1 MEKSINAI
9 EAYVGVLKESREYQ
23 EYTRALA
30 AVKAVPGL
38 LEQVNE
44 FRKSNFI
51 LQNSEKTTFDH
62 IEDFELK
69 YAEFRQ
75 NPLVEDF
82 LTAEL
87 AFCRMMQYNNSLIL
101 EALHFE

>member
-1 MEKSINAI
+1 MDKSINAI
-9 EAYVGVLKESREYQ
+9 EAYVGVLKESREYRD
-23 EYTRALA
+23 YVRTLA
-30 AVKAVPGL
+30 AIKEVPGL
-38 LEQVNE
+38 KAQVDE
-44 FRKSNFI
+44 YRKKNFL
-51 LQNSEKTTFDH
+51 LQNSENTSFES
-62 IEDFELK
+62 IESFELE

>member
-9 EAYVGVLKESREYQ
+9 EAYVGALKQSKEYQ
-23 EYTRALA
+23 DYARTLA
-30 AVKAVPGL
+30 AIKEVPGL
-38 LEQVNE
+38 KAQVDE
-44 FRKSNFI
+44 YRKNNFL
-51 LQNSEKTTFDH
+51 LQNSENTSF
-62 IEDFELK
+62 EALESFELE
-69 YAEFRQ
+69 YAELRQ

>member
-1 MEKSINAI
+1 MEQSINAI
-9 EAYVGVLKESREYQ
+9 EAYVGALKQSREYL
-23 EYTRALA
+23 EYTRTLT
-30 AVKAVPGL
+30 AVKEVPGL

-44 FRKSNFI
+44 FRKNNFL
-51 LQNSEKTTFDH
+51 LQNSENATFDS
-62 IEDFELK
+62 IEDFDLK

-75 NPLVEDF
+75 NPIVEDF

>member
-9 EAYVGVLKESREYQ
+9 EAYVEVLKQSKEYCD
-23 EYTRALA
+23 YRRTLA
-30 AVKAVPGL
+30 AVKEVPGL
-38 LEQVNE
+38 MEQVNE
-44 FRKSNFI
+44 FRKKNFL
-51 LQNSEKTTFDH
+51 LQNSETATFES
-62 IEDFELK
+62 IESFQLE
-69 YAEFRQ
+69 YAEFRE

>member
-1 MEKSINAI
+1 MEQSINAI
-9 EAYVGVLKESREYQ
+9 EAYVGVLKQSKEYKD
-23 EYTRALA
+23 YMRALA
-30 AVKAVPGL
+30 AVKEVPGL
-38 LEQVNE
+38 KAQVDE
-44 FRKSNFI
+44 YRKNNFL
-51 LQNSEKTTFDH
+51 LQNSENTSFDA
-62 IEDFELK
+62 IENFELE
-69 YAEFRQ
+69 YAELRE

>member
-9 EAYVGVLKESREYQ
+9 EAYVEVLKQSREYRD
-23 EYTRALA
+23 YIRTLA
-30 AVKAVPGL
+30 AVKEVPGL
-38 LEQVNE
+38 KEQVDE
-44 FRKSNFI
+44 YRKNNFL
-51 LQNSEKTTFDH
+51 LQNSENTSFET
-62 IEDFELK
+62 IESFEQE

-82 LTAEL
+82 LAAEL

>member
-1 MEKSINAI
+1 MDQSINAI
-9 EAYVGVLKESREYQ
+9 EAYVGALKQSKEYQ
-23 EYTRALA
+23 NYMRTLT
-30 AVKAVPGL
+30 AVKEVPGL

-44 FRKSNFI
+44 FRRNNFI
-51 LQNSEKTTFDH
+51 MQNSESTTFDT

-82 LTAEL
+82 LAAEL